1 MTTDYSPEI
10 AALEAEATAAL
21 KGASDLAALEEAE
34 RTFFRSKKSRYAEM
48 YQQLGSMAPEARREV
63 GRMLNELRGRLEIL
77 ADSRRSELVAAS
89 RAERLAADHLDLTE
103 VLPGRLAGHLHLV
116 TQVREAL
123 EDVFIGM
130 GYEIA
135 EGPEVETG
143 WRNFEALNIPEDHP
157 ARSPLDTFYVEF
169 AQPGSVVLR
178 PHTSPVQIRLL
189 ERGVLPIYAVAPGRT
204 YRKDTPDSTHLPVFH
219 QIEGLVVDRG
229 VTFADLKGTI
239 DTFVRAIF
247 GEDTRNASS
256 SRLLPFHRAFGRIR
270 DVVCDLW
277 GRGLSDLRRRRLDRA
292 RRMRDGAPGR
302 VRGDRCRPRGM
313 DRVRLRVRDRPDR
326 HHASRHRRS
335 AGDDRKRRE
344 VFEPVL
350 TRAPGPRTGA
360 GRSGCFLGPCPQSWL
375 RSRCGEAFLR
385 RRSDPAQAKI
395 GRQPKVM
402 PTGHDRDEV

>member
-1 MTTDYSPEI
+1 MPQDQTLEEGVVTPDPSKEI
-10 AALEAEATAAL
+10 AEIEAEAAVAL
-21 KGASDLAALEEAE
+21 RGASDLAALDEGE
-34 RTFFRSKKSRYAEM
+34 RVAFRSKKSRFAAL
-48 YQQLGSMAPEARREV
+48 YQQLGSLAPEERREM
-63 GRMLNELRGRLEIL
+63 GRRLNELRSRLEAIAEARRVEL
-77 ADSRRSELVAAS
+77 ATAA
-89 RAERLAADHLDLTE
+89 RAERLAADHVDLTE

-157 ARSPLDTFYVEF
+157 ARSPLDTFYVDFGE
-169 AQPGSVVLR
+169 PWSVLLR

-247 GEDTRNASS
+247 GEGTRT
-256 SRLLPFHRAFGRIR
+256 RLRPAYFPFTEPSAEFEMSCVMCGGEGCRTCSGVGWIELGGCGMVHPAVFEATGVDPEEWTGFAFGFGIDRIAIMR
-270 DVVCDLW
+270 H
-277 GRGLSDLRRRRLDRA
+277 GIADLRVMIEND
-292 RRMRDGAPGR
+292 
-302 VRGDRCRPRGM
+302 VR
-313 DRVRLRVRDRPDR
+313 
-326 HHASRHRRS
+326 
-335 AGDDRKRRE
+335 
-344 VFEPVL
+344 
-350 TRAPGPRTGA
+350 
-360 GRSGCFLGPCPQSWL
+360 FLGQ
-375 RSRCGEAFLR
+375 F
-385 RRSDPAQAKI
+385 
-395 GRQPKVM
+395 
-402 PTGHDRDEV
+402 